1 MVATIAGWTLTEHAR
16 QRMQQRA
23 VKPWMVRAALEWGEE
38 TFDQGL
44 QRFTVTDKA
53 LENTPY
59 EALKEQLRGL
69 CVVVNPAEGLIVTV
83 KWCEQLRGLC
93 VVVNPAEGL
102 IVTVKWCERLRRRRN
117 RFAPSPRRSVKNFA
131 AQQRKEKWAWETPTI
146 TCKEV

>member
-83 KWCEQLRGLC
+83 KWCEQLR
-93 VVVNPAEGL
+93 
-102 IVTVKWCERLRRRRN
+102 RRRN